1 MASLALAYLAGFHVV
16 FDPGLRSLQ
25 SQALIIQSSTL
36 GKDLLSLTTSA
47 RSGTALAGLFL
58 FFAAIS
64 EWFLLRGKKA
74 HGKMYVGGAGMAA
87 VVGLMLVT
95 AHGFIG
101 SHADA
106 VRATVLY
113 AVYGMVCVFLS
124 MRWRQMLHL
133 SYLGWNLLAF
143 APMWLIRSPAFDVWQ
158 STAAMAG
165 CLFWL
170 GAIWVL
176 LAWIHHKSAV
186 FIAAQAA
193 LLAASVLATLSWLEW
208 QQWILSF
215 PGDIFRPTNL
225 QVFGIGLGLLSLAWM
240 AVRIASRLVIGGDEN
255 QKAENG
261 VYRKWRRFLAPSGNW
276 GELLKTQPE
285 IDKIT
290 TYVVVAV
297 QLILAGCILI
307 YGCVQEL
314 LTSAGGI
321 SPVQISACGGCAWT
335 LLGVLAL
342 LVISALWERWGYCGT
357 ANEPAFGRKRAGID
371 RRSVCERF
379 CRGFGGTLGIGRL
392 FCGMFLGRLGSKVV
406 ENPVRH
412 DPCSSGSAGTR
423 P

>member
-1 MASLALAYLAGFHVV
+1 MIVAVGVIGAAGLAYLALRYDFPAAHAGAMALLALAYLAGFHVV

-36 GKDLLSLTTSA
+36 SKDLLSLTTSA

-58 FFAAIS
+58 VFAAIS
-64 EWFLLRGKKA
+64 EWFLLRGKKT

-106 VRATVLY
+106 VRATILY

-176 LAWIHHKSAV
+176 LAWIHQKSAIFTAGQLV
-186 FIAAQAA
+186 
-193 LLAASVLATLSWLEW
+193 LTAASVLATLSWLEW
-208 QQWILSF
+208 QQWIAVF
-215 PGDIFRPTNL
+215 PDDLFKPDESP
-225 QVFGIGLGLLSLAWM
+225 GIWHRTGIAIAGMDGGAN
-240 AVRIASRLVIGGDEN
+240 RIASCNRRRRKSKSG
-255 QKAENG
+255 
-261 VYRKWRRFLAPSGNW
+261 KWR
-276 GELLKTQPE
+276 
-285 IDKIT
+285 
-290 TYVVVAV
+290 
-297 QLILAGCILI
+297 C
-307 YGCVQEL
+307 
-314 LTSAGGI
+314 
-321 SPVQISACGGCAWT
+321 
-335 LLGVLAL
+335 
-342 LVISALWERWGYCGT
+342 
-357 ANEPAFGRKRAGID
+357 
-371 RRSVCERF
+371 
-379 CRGFGGTLGIGRL
+379 
-392 FCGMFLGRLGSKVV
+392 SKMARIFWPQAATGL
-406 ENPVRH
+406 N
-412 DPCSSGSAGTR
+412 
-423 P
+423 